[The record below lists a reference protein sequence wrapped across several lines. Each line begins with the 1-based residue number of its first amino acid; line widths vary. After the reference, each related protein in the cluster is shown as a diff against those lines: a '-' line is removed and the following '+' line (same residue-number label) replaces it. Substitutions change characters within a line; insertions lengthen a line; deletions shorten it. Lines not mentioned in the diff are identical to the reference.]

1 MGFQCDEDRI
11 TYLQMIQG
19 IITRMSNISVTLK
32 GLAVT
37 VFAGALSISM
47 SGCLSRRVAL
57 LSAALVIVSLFCWC
71 DCGYLLRERRYRCL
85 YDEVRL
91 GRHECDF
98 DLSVEKSCC
107 RDALSCL
114 ASFSISFYCGALA
127 LVLVAAIFLSF
138 TGVL

>member
-37 VFAGALSISM
+37 IFAGALSISM

-71 DCGYLLRERRYRCL
+71 DCGYLFRERRYRCL

-91 GRHECDF
+91 GCHECDF
-98 DLSVEKSCC
+98 DLSVERSCC

-114 ASFSISFYCGALA
+114 ASFSISFYYGALA